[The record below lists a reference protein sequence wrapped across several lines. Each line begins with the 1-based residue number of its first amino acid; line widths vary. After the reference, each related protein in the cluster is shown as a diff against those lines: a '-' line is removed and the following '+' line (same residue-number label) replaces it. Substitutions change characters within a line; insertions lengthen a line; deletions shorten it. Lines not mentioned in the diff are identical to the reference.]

1 MNEPKI
7 IFTDGINK
15 INVINGMIRLTI
27 GTVVAAEETSPES
40 FKDEYV
46 LVETEKG
53 IQLGVVSEINID
65 SDKLK
70 LNKELKKVLKKATKK
85 DYDIEFKTGIGEQ
98 EIEIEF

>member
-46 LVETEKG
+46 LVMP
-53 IQLGVVSEINID
+53 INSFLAGMQSQQQILQ
-65 SDKLK
+65 KLEEA
-70 LNKELKKVLKKATKK
+70 NIVKKADPVTENAMSSL
-85 DYDIEFKTGIGEQ
+85 IIP
-98 EIEIEF
+98 